1 MKKRY
6 PTLVLA
12 GGAALRWDS
21 YVNIRHVYK
30 IDWSL
35 LKAYTKSES
44 ADTGIFRLRR
54 ESMIRMLAKG
64 KTLTLYEPGPQFQSL
79 SSERKTSEPRHI
91 SGEVDEVIKEISQR
105 RQSLALIAP
114 IHDLG
119 TCAAPQAD
127 FQRANYDAE
136 QRAGPPPKV
145 PPDAD
150 RTPLMRAT
158 LSLPF
163 DLLLGVLKPI
173 RTASSQKPVV
183 MSLDAT
189 VEQPLHRFWVDVKGA
204 IAVILASI

>member
-35 LKAYTKSES
+35 LKAYTNSES
-44 ADTGIFRLRR
+44 TDTGTFRLRR

-79 SSERKTSEPRHI
+79 RPERKISEPRHI
-91 SGEVDEVIKEISQR
+91 SSEAGEPIKETSQR
-105 RQSLALIAP
+105 RRSLASIVP
-114 IHDLG
+114 IHDSG

-127 FQRANYDAE
+127 FRKASYDPE

-145 PPDAD
+145 PPDTG

-158 LSLPF
+158 LSRPF
-163 DLLLGVLKPI
+163 DLLLGSFKPI
-173 RTASSQKPVV
+173 GTALSQKPVV
-183 MSLDAT
+183 MWLDAT
-189 VEQPLHRFWVDVKGA
+189 AGRSLSRVWVDMKGA
-204 IAVILASI
+204 TAVILASI